1 MSESIQNLNS
11 GNTRQSVK
19 IEQTK
24 YDVIR
29 NAVIETLKRNGSMTF
44 TELADL
50 IEVELQGEVDGSVTW
65 YFTTVK
71 LDLEARGEIRR
82 VPFSKP
88 QKIELCMQ

>member
-1 MSESIQNLNS
+1 MSDTIQD
-11 GNTRQSVK
+11 TK

-24 YDVIR
+24 YDMIR
-29 NAVIETLKRNGSMTF
+29 SSVIETLKRNGSMTY

-50 IEVELQGEVDGSVTW
+50 IEAKLQGEFDGSVTW

-82 VPFSKP
+82 VPLSKP